1 MCITLE
7 SYLRRSFSEIAW
19 AVPRYVQNIS
29 DMKRR
34 EKLPAKWDAPDGN
47 FLRPIRRMGMQDVSL
62 GRRFQTGRRVATLT
76 GGPASETDQKC

>member
-19 AVPRYVQNIS
+19 AVPRHVQNVS

-34 EKLPAKWDAPDGN
+34 EKLPAK
-47 FLRPIRRMGMQDVSL
+47 
-62 GRRFQTGRRVATLT
+62 
-76 GGPASETDQKC
+76 